1 MRPKR
6 PLKIALIAGED
17 SGDLLGADLI
27 DGLRRLHP
35 GCEILAVAGPR
46 MREKGLELLHPSE
59 DFAVMGLTEVLRHL
73 PRLLRL
79 RRKILRRIT
88 RWQADVVVGIDAPDL
103 NLPIEARLRKQGIKT
118 VHYVSPSVW
127 AWRPHRAKKIAAN
140 TEAVLTLFPFEP
152 PWYTRHGGV
161 ARFVGHPLATALP
174 MEVDKAAEKEKAG
187 LAATATVIAL
197 LPGSRWNEI
206 RSLSDDFLQAA
217 REIHKKRP
225 EIRFVSAS
233 PSPEKSRWFSQAA
246 SRMGLDVRIVDTAS
260 QALLAAD
267 AALLASGTVALEAL
281 LSKTPMVVA
290 YRLSALTHAL
300 VKGLKLM
307 QQPWYSLPNVL
318 EGDFL
323 VPEIMQ
329 DAITPQALS
338 SALLAQLDPQ
348 RRDYLRSRFSH
359 HHRRLLPPQQD
370 AAAQAVLEL
379 ARC

>member
-1 MRPKR
+1 MPERPV
-6 PLKIALIAGED
+6 KIALIAGED

-27 DGLRRLHP
+27 AGLRRACP

-46 MREKGLELLHPSE
+46 MRKAGVELIHPSE

-79 RRKILRRIT
+79 RKKVLRRISQ
-88 RWQADVVVGIDAPDL
+88 WQPDVVVGIDAPDL
-103 NLPIEARLRKQGIKT
+103 NLPLEARLRHQGVKT

-127 AWRPHRAKKIAAN
+127 AWRPQRAKKIARD
-140 TEAVLTLFPFEP
+140 TDAVLTLFPFEP
-152 PWYTRHGGV
+152 AWYTRYGGV
-161 ARFVGHPLATALP
+161 ARFVGHPLAKFLP
-174 MEVDKAAEKEKAG
+174 IDVDKAAEKAKTG
-187 LAATATVIAL
+187 LGSDNTVVAL

-206 RSLSDDFLQAA
+206 RALSDDFLRAA
-217 REIHKKRP
+217 LEIAQQRP
-225 EIRFVSAS
+225 EVRFVSAS
-233 PSPEKSRWFSQAA
+233 PSAEKSQWFAEAA
-246 SRMGLDVRIVDTAS
+246 QRLGVDVTWLDSAS

-290 YRLSALTHAL
+290 YRLSAVTHAL

-329 DAITPQALS
+329 DAITPPALS
-338 SALLAQLDPQ
+338 SALLEQLQPQ
-348 RRDYLRSRFSH
+348 RREHLQARFTH
-359 HHRRLLPPQQD
+359 HHHTLLPPEPD
-370 AAAQAVLEL
+370 AAARAILEL
-379 ARC
+379 IAC